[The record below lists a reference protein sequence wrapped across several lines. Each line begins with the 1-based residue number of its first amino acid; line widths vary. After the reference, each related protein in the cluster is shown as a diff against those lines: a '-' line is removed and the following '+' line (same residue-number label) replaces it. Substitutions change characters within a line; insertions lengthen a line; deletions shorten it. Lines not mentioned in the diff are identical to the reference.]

1 MTTPFDLFSKN
12 LTMWTETTLKAQ
24 QAWMKAA
31 AHQTEQMMA
40 LPVFAPIA
48 DMMVPDETQIRE
60 GFQKAA
66 DMNLNAWT
74 AMAEK
79 VSALPSWARAPVEV
93 PGRTLVDM
101 FDMFRPFPTFVANP
115 DAQAGPAAPIKAAI
129 GLADD
134 LTAIKGIGPKIA
146 DKLAALGVV
155 SFSQIANWTEADIQ
169 QIDAA
174 LSLGERI
181 VRQDW
186 IAQAE
191 ALAKPV
197 LH

>member
-1 MTTPFDLFSKN
+1 MTTPFDLFSKS

-31 AHQTEQMMA
+31 THQTEHMMS
-40 LPVFAPIA
+40 LPIFAPIA
-48 DMMVPDETQIRE
+48 DMMVPDETRIRE

-74 AMAEK
+74 MMAEK
-79 VSALPSWARAPVEV
+79 MSALPSWARAPVEV
-93 PGRTLVDM
+93 PGRTLADM
-101 FDMFRPFPTFVANP
+101 FDMFRPFPTFAANP
-115 DAQAGPAAPIKAAI
+115 DGQVEPVARAKAA
-129 GLADD
+129 LSPADD

-146 DKLAALGVV
+146 DKLTELGIV

-174 LSLGERI
+174 LALGERI

-186 IAQAE
+186 IAQAK